1 MKLRLTAMILLSLCL
16 SQAFADEGMWLLGNL
31 RKNKQAER
39 VMKELGLQM
48 PVNKLYNPK
57 KPALANA
64 VVSFGGFCSGV
75 VVSEDG
81 LVFTNHHCGFSSIQ
95 QHSSVEH
102 DYLKDG
108 FVARNLGEE
117 LPNPELY
124 VRFLLRTED
133 VTKRVLSA
141 TKHAH
146 TESERRV
153 VVDSVMNVI
162 GMEVSE
168 KDSTLTG
175 IVDAYYAGNE
185 FWLSVYRDY
194 NDVRLVFAPPSSVG
208 KFGWDTDNWMWP
220 RHTGDFSVFRIYAN
234 KQNGPADYSP
244 ENVPYHPEYVAPIS
258 LDGYKEGSFCMTLGY
273 PGSTERYL
281 SSYGIEEM
289 MNGINQA
296 MIDVRGVKQAIWKRE
311 MDRHP
316 DIRIK
321 YASKYDESSNY
332 WKNSIGMNKAIRH
345 LKVLEKK
352 RAAEAALRD
361 WIQSHPEEREK
372 LIRLFRI
379 KYASKYDESSN
390 YWKNSIG
397 MNKAI
402 RHLKV
407 LEKKR
412 AAEAALRDWIQSHP
426 EEREKLIRLFS
437 SLELNYNNRRE
448 TNRALAYFGESFING
463 PELVQL
469 ALEILNFDF
478 EAEEKLVVT
487 RMKKLLEKYDNLNL
501 SIDKEVFA
509 AMLKEY
515 RSKVDKKYLPAM
527 YLQIDTLYN
536 GNVQTYVDSLYA
548 TSQITSPKGLKRFL
562 ERDTTYN
569 LIEDPAISLSLDLI
583 VKYYEMNQSV
593 SEASEQ
599 IEQDE
604 RLFNAAMRRMYA
616 DRNFYPDANST
627 MRLSFGTVCGY
638 SPFDGATFSY
648 YTTVK
653 GIFEKVKEHAGDID
667 FAVQPDLLALLSSGD
682 FGRYADEKGDMNV
695 CFISNN
701 DITGGNSGS
710 AMFNA
715 KGELLGLAFD
725 GNWEA
730 MSSDI
735 VFEPDLQRCI
745 GVDVRYMLFIME
757 KYGKAANLIEEL
769 KLTR

>member
-1 MKLRLTAMILLSLCL
+1 MKLRLTAMILLSFCL

-48 PVNKLYNPK
+48 PVSKLYNPK

-141 TKHAH
+141 AKHVR

-153 VVDSVMNVI
+153 VVDSIMNVI

-244 ENVPYHPEYVAPIS
+244 ENVPYRPEYVAPIS

-289 MNGINQA
+289 MNGINRA

-311 MDRHP
+311 MDRRP

-332 WKNSIGMNKAIRH
+332 WKNSIGVNRAIRK
-345 LKVLEKK
+345 LGILEKK
-352 RAAEAALRD
+352 REMEQEIRR
-361 WIQSHPEEREK
+361 WIQQNPDEREK
-372 LIRLFRI
+372 LLQLFT
-379 KYASKYDESSN
+379 D
-390 YWKNSIG
+390 
-397 MNKAI
+397 
-402 RHLKV
+402 
-407 LEKKR
+407 
-412 AAEAALRDWIQSHP
+412 
-426 EEREKLIRLFS
+426 
-437 SLELNYNNRRE
+437 LELNYKNRRE
-448 TNRALAYFGESFING
+448 VNRAQAYFIESFLYG

-469 ALEILNFDF
+469 ALKILNFDF
-478 EAEEKLVVT
+478 EGEQKTVIAALKDIVEQ
-487 RMKKLLEKYDNLNL
+487 YSNLDL
-501 SIDKEVFA
+501 DIDKEVFTA
-509 AMLKEY
+509 LLKEY
-515 RSKVDKKYLPAM
+515 RSKVDTTFLPGIYHTIA
-527 YLQIDTLYN
+527 QKYN
-536 GNVQTYVDSLYA
+536 GDEKAFVDSLYA
-548 TSQITSPKGLKRFL
+548 SSELTTPRGLKRFL
-562 ERDTTYN
+562 ERDTTYQ
-569 LIEDPAISLSLDLI
+569 IFDDPAISLGIDMLTMLFD
-583 VKYYEMNQSV
+583 MNMQMQAPTT
-593 SEASEQ
+593 E
-599 IEQDE
+599 IIRGE
-604 RLFNAAMRRMYA
+604 RLLNGAIRRMYTS
-616 DRNFYPDANST
+616 RNFYPDANST

-638 SPFDGATFSY
+638 TPFDGAEYDY
-648 YTTVK
+648 YTTTK
-653 GIFEKVKEHAGDID
+653 GVLEKVKAHVGDVD
-667 FAVQPDLLALLSSGD
+667 FAVQPEILSLLSSGN
-682 FGRYADEKGDMNV
+682 FGRYADEKGEMKV

-710 AMFNA
+710 AMFNS

-730 MSSDI
+730 MGSDI
-735 VFEPDLQRCI
+735 LYEPKMQRTI
-745 GVDVRYMLFIME
+745 GVDVRYILFMIE
-757 KYGKAANLIEEL
+757 KYGKAGNLIQEL
-769 KLTR
+769 NILN

>member
-1 MKLRLTAMILLSLCL
+1 MKLRLTAVIFLSIYL
-16 SQAFADEGMWLLGNL
+16 SNAFADEGMWLLGNL
-31 RKNKQAER
+31 HKNKQTNQL
-39 VMKELGLQM
+39 MKELGLKM
-48 PVNKLYNPK
+48 PVNKIYDPK
-57 KPALANA
+57 KPCLADA

-81 LVFTNHHCGFSSIQ
+81 LVFTNHHCGFGSIQ

-108 FVARNLGEE
+108 FVARSLEEE
-117 LPNPELY
+117 LPNPELF

-133 VTKRVLSA
+133 VTKRVISA
-141 TKHAH
+141 TRHAK
-146 TESERRV
+146 TETERRV
-153 VVDSVMNVI
+153 AVDSIMNVI

-175 IVDAYYAGNE
+175 IVDTYYAGNE

-220 RHTGDFSVFRIYAN
+220 RHTGDFSVFRIYSN

-244 ENVPYHPEYVAPIS
+244 ENVPYHPCYVAPIS

-296 MIDVRGVKQAIWKRE
+296 MIDVRGAKQAVWKRE
-311 MDRHP
+311 MDKRP

-332 WKNSIGMNKAIRH
+332 WKNSIGTNKAIKQ

-352 RAAEAALRD
+352 RVAEASLRE

-372 LIRLFRI
+372 LL
-379 KYASKYDESSN
+379 
-390 YWKNSIG
+390 
-397 MNKAI
+397 
-402 RHLKV
+402 
-407 LEKKR
+407 
-412 AAEAALRDWIQSHP
+412 
-426 EEREKLIRLFS
+426 RLFS

-448 TNRALAYFGESFING
+448 TNHALAYFGESFING

-487 RMKKLLEKYDNLNL
+487 RMKKLLEKYDNLDL

-509 AMLKEY
+509 SMLKEY
-515 RSKVDKKYLPAM
+515 QSKVDKKYLPAM
-527 YLQIDTLYN
+527 YAKIDTTYH
-536 GNVQTYVDSLYA
+536 GNIQAYVDTLYA
-548 TSQITSPKGLKRFL
+548 TSHITSPSGLKRFL

-569 LIEDPAISLSLDLI
+569 LIDDPAISLSLDLI
-583 VKYYEMNQSV
+583 VKYYEMNQSI

-599 IEQDE
+599 IERGE
-604 RLFNAAMRRMYA
+604 RQFNAAMRRMYA
-616 DRNFYPDANST
+616 DHNFYPDANST
-627 MRLSFGTVCGY
+627 MRLSFGTVGGY
-638 SPFDGATFSY
+638 SPFDGAVYDY

-653 GIFEKVKEHAGDID
+653 GIFQKVKEHAGDVD
-667 FAVQPDLLALLSSGD
+667 FAVQPELLMLLSSGD
-682 FGRYADEKGDMNV
+682 FGQYANKEGDMSV

-710 AMFNA
+710 AMFND

-745 GVDVRYMLFIME
+745 GVDIRYVLFMME
-757 KYGKAANLIEEL
+757 KYGKAGNLVQEL
-769 KLTR
+769 KIVR

>member
-1 MKLRLTAMILLSLCL
+1 MKKLFLSVAAAIL
-16 SQAFADEGMWLLGNL
+16 AFPVLADEGMWLLPL
-31 RKNKQAER
+31 LKQQKFAE
-39 VMKELGLQM
+39 MQALGLRLSDQEVYSAEA
-48 PVNKLYNPK
+48 PSLKD
-57 KPALANA
+57 A
-64 VVSFGGFCSGV
+64 VVRFGGGCTGEMISP
-75 VVSEDG
+75 DG
-81 LVFTNHHCGFSSIQ
+81 LVLTNHHCGYSSIQ
-95 QHSSVEH
+95 RHSTLEH
-102 DYLKDG
+102 DYLTDG
-108 FVARNLGEE
+108 FWAMSRDKE
-117 LPNPELY
+117 LPNPGLTVTFIDKIDDVTDY
-124 VRFLLRTED
+124 VRTELKKITD
-133 VTKRVLSA
+133 PNSMEFLSA
-141 TKHAH
+141 KYLNGLAKAKVGEKFLQDNPGTEVEIKAFYGGNKYYMFTK
-146 TESERRV
+146 
-153 VVDSVMNVI
+153 
-162 GMEVSE
+162 
-168 KDSTLTG
+168 K
-175 IVDAYYAGNE
+175 
-185 FWLSVYRDY
+185 VYS
-194 NDVRLVFAPPSSVG
+194 DVRLVGAPPSSIG
-208 KFGWDTDNWMWP
+208 KFGADTDNWMWP

-244 ENVPYHPEYVAPIS
+244 ENVPYRPEYVAPIS

-289 MNGINQA
+289 MNGINRA

-311 MDRHP
+311 MDRRP

-332 WKNSIGMNKAIRH
+332 WKNSIGTNKAIQH

-352 RAAEAALRD
+352 RAAEAALRE
-361 WIQSHPEEREK
+361 WIQ
-372 LIRLFRI
+372 
-379 KYASKYDESSN
+379 AN
-390 YWKNSIG
+390 
-397 MNKAI
+397 
-402 RHLKV
+402 
-407 LEKKR
+407 
-412 AAEAALRDWIQSHP
+412 P

-437 SLELNYNNRRE
+437 SLELNYNNRSE
-448 TNRALAYFGESFING
+448 TNHALAYFGESFING

-478 EAEEKLVVT
+478 EAEEKQVVT
-487 RMKKLLEKYDNLNL
+487 RMKKLLEKYDNLDLN
-501 SIDKEVFA
+501 IDKEVFA

-515 RSKVDKKYLPAM
+515 QTKVDKKYLPAM
-527 YLQIDTLYN
+527 YAQIDTLYN
-536 GNVQTYVDSLYA
+536 GNIQAYVDSLYA
-548 TSQITSPKGLKRFL
+548 TSHITSPRGLKRFL

-583 VKYYEMNQSV
+583 VKYYEMNQSI

-627 MRLSFGTVCGY
+627 MRLSFGTICGY
-638 SPFDGATFSY
+638 SPFDGAVYDYF
-648 YTTVK
+648 TTAK
-653 GIFEKVKEHAGDID
+653 GIFEKVKEHDGDID
-667 FAVQPDLLALLSSGD
+667 FAVQPELLNILSSGD
-682 FGRYADEKGDMNV
+682 FGRYANEEGDMSV

-735 VFEPDLQRCI
+735 VFEPELQRCI
-745 GVDVRYMLFIME
+745 GVDIRYVLFIME

-769 KLTR
+769 KINR